1 MLGRRFLVLYGSQT
15 GTAQDVAERIGRQAR
30 RYRFS
35 VSVLAM
41 DDYPVTELI
50 KEKLVVFVCATTGQG
65 EEPDNM
71 KCFWSFLLRKSLP
84 LNSLQAMR
92 HCVIG
97 LGDSSYLKFNF
108 TAKRLYRRLGQLGA
122 QCLLDPL
129 YADEQ
134 HELGVDGMLDPWLVE
149 FWKIVMDLYP
159 LPNGCL
165 PVSEEILPA
174 PKYAINCDTASVVT
188 PRLSNE
194 KLFNA
199 TVVCNQR
206 VTSPD
211 HFQDV
216 RLIKLNIEGSGMTF
230 EPGDVVV
237 VYPENCEE
245 DIDEFFRLFSL
256 KADMHITLAP
266 MEEGTPFPH
275 FLAAPFSLDI
285 CVRKYFDLTYIPK
298 RSFFELFWHFGG
310 SDLEKERLR
319 EFSTTGGQEDLVEYA
334 IRPRRTVLEVFTDF
348 PHTTANV
355 PLAYL
360 FDLIPP
366 IRPRYF
372 SIANSL
378 RYHPGQIHI
387 LAAIVNFRTKLKK
400 PRRGLCTRFLASL
413 EPTRQPSLT
422 VTTRKG
428 SLRMPPDDVPAIM
441 VGPGTGCAPFC
452 GIIQDRAQ
460 RGISRNLLFFGCR
473 NAKNDFFFEKEW
485 TQLGANGLLDLVT
498 AFSRDQ
504 DHKIYVQHR
513 IAEHEDK
520 VWQLLCNGGVLYI
533 AGNAKDMV
541 PSVRDAFKAVVK
553 RSGSLTD
560 ENAEELLKNLE
571 KSRRLQIEAW
581 S

>member
-15 GTAQDVAERIGRQAR
+15 GTARDVAERIGRQAR

-92 HCVIG
+92 QCVIG

-174 PKYAINCDTASVVT
+174 PKYAVNCDTASVVT
-188 PRLSNE
+188 PRPSSE

-245 DIDEFFRLFSL
+245 DIYEFFRLFSL
-256 KADMHITLAP
+256 KADMHISVAP
-266 MEEGTPFPH
+266 MEEGAPLPH
-275 FLAAPFSLDI
+275 FLAAPFSLD
-285 CVRKYFDLTYIPK
+285 

-378 RYHPGQIHI
+378 RCHPGQIHI

-400 PRRGLCTRFLASL
+400 PRRGLCTRFLANL
-413 EPTRQPSLT
+413 EPTRQPSVT

-428 SLRMPPDDVPAIM
+428 SLGMPPDDVPAIM

-460 RGISRNLLFFGCR
+460 RGINRNLLFFGCR
-473 NAKNDFFFEKEW
+473 SAKNDFFFEKEW

-504 DHKIYVQHR
+504 DHKIYVQHQ

-520 VWQLLCNGGVLYI
+520 VWQLLCDGGVLYI

-553 RSGSLTD
+553 KSGSLTD
-560 ENAEELLKNLE
+560 ESAEELLKNLE

>member
-1 MLGRRFLVLYGSQT
+1 
-15 GTAQDVAERIGRQAR
+15 
-30 RYRFS
+30 
-35 VSVLAM
+35 
-41 DDYPVTELI
+41 
-50 KEKLVVFVCATTGQG
+50 
-65 EEPDNM
+65 
-71 KCFWSFLLRKSLP
+71 
-84 LNSLQAMR
+84 
-92 HCVIG
+92 
-97 LGDSSYLKFNF
+97 
-108 TAKRLYRRLGQLGA
+108 
-122 QCLLDPL
+122 
-129 YADEQ
+129 
-134 HELGVDGMLDPWLVE
+134 MLDPWLVE

-174 PKYAINCDTASVVT
+174 PKYAVNCDTASVVT
-188 PRLSNE
+188 PRPSSE
-194 KLFNA
+194 LFNA

-216 RLIKLNIEGSGMTF
+216 RLIKMNIEGSGMTF

-245 DIDEFFRLFSL
+245 DIYEFFRLFSL
-256 KADMHITLAP
+256 KADMHISVAP
-266 MEEGTPFPH
+266 MEEGAPLPH
-275 FLAAPFSLDI
+275 FLAAPFSLD
-285 CVRKYFDLTYIPK
+285 

-378 RYHPGQIHI
+378 RCHPGQIHI

-400 PRRGLCTRFLASL
+400 PRR
-413 EPTRQPSLT
+413 
-422 VTTRKG
+422 
-428 SLRMPPDDVPAIM
+428 
-441 VGPGTGCAPFC
+441 
-452 GIIQDRAQ
+452 
-460 RGISRNLLFFGCR
+460 
-473 NAKNDFFFEKEW
+473 
-485 TQLGANGLLDLVT
+485 
-498 AFSRDQ
+498 
-504 DHKIYVQHR
+504 YVQHQ

-520 VWQLLCNGGVLYI
+520 VWQLLCDGGVLYI

-553 RSGSLTD
+553 KSGSLTD
-560 ENAEELLKNLE
+560 ESAEELLKNLE